1 MAMSR
6 KAANEII
13 VGLDIGTSK
22 ILAVVAEVKENDE
35 IEILGVGQHPSRGLR
50 KGVVANIDSTV
61 QSIQLAIEDAEL
73 TAECRISSVY
83 AGIAG
88 AHINSM
94 NSHGVAAIKNRD
106 EVSAEDVE
114 RVLDAAQAQ
123 AIPNDQRVLH
133 ILPQD
138 FIIDGQEGVRE
149 PIGMSGVRLEAKV
162 HIITGAVSAAQ
173 NIMKCITRCGLE
185 VEDVV
190 LEQIASSYAVLDEDE
205 KELGVCMVDIGGG
218 TTDIAVFT
226 DGAIRHTAVLPIAGD
241 QITND
246 IAVALRTPTQAA
258 EELKKKYGSALVHLA
273 PEGEMIDTPSVGE
286 RAPRKLARTTLA
298 DVIEPRVEELFL
310 LVQAELRR
318 SGYEELLGT
327 GIVLTGGSAKLTGM
341 VDLAEEIFHMP
352 VRLGVPQYVGA
363 LSDVVRN
370 PSFSTGVG
378 LILFGQRHQNR
389 PGHRAGRSAPS
400 QPSELFGRMK
410 RWFLQTR
417 GEDA

>member
-1 MAMSR
+1 MS
-6 KAANEII
+6 KKTTSEVI

-22 ILAVVAEVKENDE
+22 VLAVVAEVNDNDE
-35 IEILGVGQHPSRGLR
+35 LEVLGVGQHPSRGLR

-94 NSHGVAAIKNRD
+94 NSSGVAAIKNRD
-106 EVSAEDVE
+106 EVGAEDVE
-114 RVLDAAQAQ
+114 RVLEAAQAQ

-138 FIIDGQEGVRE
+138 FIIDGQEGIRE

-173 NIMKCITRCGLE
+173 NIVKCITRCGLE
-185 VEDVV
+185 VEDMV

-205 KELGVCMVDIGGG
+205 KELGVCLVDIGGG

-241 QITND
+241 QVTND

-258 EELKKKYGSALVHLA
+258 EELKKKYGSALVQLA

-318 SGYEELLGT
+318 SGFEELLGT

-352 VRLGVPQYVGA
+352 VRLGVPKYVGA

-370 PSFSTGVG
+370 SSFSTAMG
-378 LILFGQRHQNR
+378 LLMFGHRHQSNHYPKR
-389 PGHRAGRSAPS
+389 RFGVSPPSAI
-400 QPSELFGRMK
+400 LGRMK
-410 RWFLQTR
+410 QWFSRNL
-417 GEDA
+417 GEESR

>member
-1 MAMSR
+1 MS
-6 KAANEII
+6 KKTTSEVI

-22 ILAVVAEVKENDE
+22 VLAVVAEVNDSDE
-35 IEILGVGQHPSRGLR
+35 LEVLGVGQHPSRGLR

-106 EVSAEDVE
+106 EVGAEDVE
-114 RVLDAAQAQ
+114 RVLEAAQAQ

-138 FIIDGQEGVRE
+138 FIIDGQEGIRE

-173 NIMKCITRCGLE
+173 NIVKCITRCGLE
-185 VEDVV
+185 VEDMV

-205 KELGVCMVDIGGG
+205 KELGVCLVDIGGG

-241 QITND
+241 QVTND

-258 EELKKKYGSALVHLA
+258 EELKKKYGSALGQLA

-286 RAPRKLARTTLA
+286 REPRKLARTTLA

-318 SGYEELLGT
+318 SGFEELLGT

-352 VRLGVPQYVGA
+352 VRLGVPKYVGA

-370 PSFSTGVG
+370 SSFSTAMG
-378 LILFGQRHQNR
+378 LLMFGHRHQSNHYPKR
-389 PGHRAGRSAPS
+389 RFGVSPPSAI
-400 QPSELFGRMK
+400 FGRMK
-410 RWFLQTR
+410 QWFSRHL
-417 GEDA
+417 GEESQ

>member
-1 MAMSR
+1 MSR

-138 FIIDGQEGVRE
+138 FIIDGQEGIRE

-226 DGAIRHTAVLPIAGD
+226 DGAIRHTAALPIAGD

-389 PGHRAGRSAPS
+389 PGHRAGRSASS
-400 QPSELFGRMK
+400 QPSELLGRMK

>member
-1 MAMSR
+1 MSR

-138 FIIDGQEGVRE
+138 FIIDGQEGIRE

-205 KELGVCMVDIGGG
+205 KELGVCMVDIGG
-218 TTDIAVFT
+218 
-226 DGAIRHTAVLPIAGD
+226 
-241 QITND
+241 
-246 IAVALRTPTQAA
+246 
-258 EELKKKYGSALVHLA
+258 
-273 PEGEMIDTPSVGE
+273 
-286 RAPRKLARTTLA
+286 
-298 DVIEPRVEELFL
+298 
-310 LVQAELRR
+310 
-318 SGYEELLGT
+318 
-327 GIVLTGGSAKLTGM
+327 
-341 VDLAEEIFHMP
+341 
-352 VRLGVPQYVGA
+352 
-363 LSDVVRN
+363 
-370 PSFSTGVG
+370 
-378 LILFGQRHQNR
+378 
-389 PGHRAGRSAPS
+389 
-400 QPSELFGRMK
+400 
-410 RWFLQTR
+410 
-417 GEDA
+417 